1 MSAILYA
8 RRSTSDR
15 DERQVQSIEDQVRL
29 MRAKAHQESLT
40 IVHEF
45 TESRSAKEPH
55 NRPMFEQMLGLI
67 DSGENNTILCWHLNR
82 LFRNSVDMGAI
93 QWRLQKGVIRR
104 IVTPDRVYLPED
116 NVLLF
121 YMEAG
126 VSNQTVLDLSKA
138 VRRGMNSKIEKGWA
152 PHRAPAGYLNEKWK
166 EKGQRTIIK
175 DDERFELLR
184 QAWNLLLSDGYT
196 VSEVRRVLN
205 EQWHYRSPQRKR
217 TGGAPMALNTLYA
230 LFSNPFYVGYF
241 VHDGR
246 WYHGAHEPM
255 VTWAEFERVQ
265 TLLGRPM
272 PFQKES
278 DSGELPTVSQ
288 RKPQKYNLTYC
299 GLMRCTLCDGVVTGH
314 TIRKKSGRNYT
325 YYFCQN
331 KGGKCLKTAVREEA
345 IDELV
350 NEQLSR
356 LFLLPEF
363 DEWAQQELENWR
375 GTTRTSTQSMAQGVS
390 ATLDTLERQLESLLT
405 LKIKELISDDEF
417 ATRRTALLNEKVRL
431 ENATREREE
440 QQEAAK
446 LAVENALDFI
456 SNAQT
461 NFAQGDASLR
471 RAVVSALSSNLSFTR
486 GKVLLEPHPL
496 LEELRREYE
505 KLAVDLERIK
515 LDKSSSQSLKK
526 GRLKEVGSVWGR
538 KLHDVQLHA
547 LNNTWYFP
555 KLQDLERDG
564 P

>member
-15 DERQVQSIEDQVRL
+15 DERQVQSIDDQVRL
-29 MRAKAHQESLT
+29 MRGKARQENLT
-40 IVHEF
+40 IAHEL
-45 TESRSAKEPH
+45 TESRSAKEPRD
-55 NRPMFEQMLGLI
+55 RPQFEHMLNLI
-67 DSGENNTILCWHLNR
+67 DKGESNTILCWHLNR

-175 DDERFELLR
+175 DAERFELLR
-184 QAWNLLLSDGYT
+184 QTWNLMLSGSCT
-196 VSEVRRVLN
+196 VSEVRRTLN
-205 EQWHYRSPQRKR
+205 DKWYYRSPQRKR
-217 TGGAPMALNTLYA
+217 TGGEPMALNTLYA

-241 VHDGR
+241 VHNGR
-246 WYHGAHEPM
+246 WYRGAHEPM

-278 DSGELPTVSQ
+278 GGGESPAVTQ

-299 GLMRCTLCDGVVTGH
+299 GLMRCTLCGGAVTGH
-314 TIRKKSGRNYT
+314 TVRKKSGRNYT

-331 KGGKCLKTAVREEA
+331 KEGKCLKTAVREEI
-345 IDELV
+345 IDDLV

-363 DEWAQQELENWR
+363 DEWAQQELEVWR
-375 GTTRTSTQSMAQGVS
+375 GATRSATQSMAQGVS
-390 ATLDTLERQLESLLT
+390 VTLDTLDRQLESLLT

-417 ATRRTALLNEKVRL
+417 ATRRTTLLNEKVRL

-496 LEELRREYE
+496 LEELRREHE

-515 LDKSSSQSLKK
+515 LDKSSSHSLNDD
-526 GRLKEVGSVWGR
+526 RLKGVRSVWGR
-538 KLHDVQLHA
+538 KLNDVQTSCLHHS
-547 LNNTWYFP
+547 WFFP
-555 KLQDLERDG
+555 HLPAR
-564 P
+564 